1 MAASRLYRFA
11 RLFGCSIEAFFPVQH
26 EGAPAGMSTLNEMGQ
41 SRAGRRV
48 AELFAGLSDPK
59 RAALLAVAEALAAP
73 TGDESPGAA
82 TT

>member
-1 MAASRLYRFA
+1 
-11 RLFGCSIEAFFPVQH
+11 
-26 EGAPAGMSTLNEMGQ
+26 MSTLNEMGQ